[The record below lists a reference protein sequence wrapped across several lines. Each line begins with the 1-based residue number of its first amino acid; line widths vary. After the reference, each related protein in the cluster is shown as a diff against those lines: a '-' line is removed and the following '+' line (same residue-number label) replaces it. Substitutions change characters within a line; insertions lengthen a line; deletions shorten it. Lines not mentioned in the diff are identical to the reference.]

1 MELKTEKGQ
10 LSVTTDAVVWIE
22 IFRHFRIRRALI
34 VTTDAVVW
42 IEILNDYQGY
52 YDLVVTTDA
61 VVWIE
66 IGGRGRDYSAGRRHH

>member
-1 MELKTEKGQ
+1 MELKPEKGQ
-10 LSVTTDAVVWIE
+10 RSVTPHAVGRSE